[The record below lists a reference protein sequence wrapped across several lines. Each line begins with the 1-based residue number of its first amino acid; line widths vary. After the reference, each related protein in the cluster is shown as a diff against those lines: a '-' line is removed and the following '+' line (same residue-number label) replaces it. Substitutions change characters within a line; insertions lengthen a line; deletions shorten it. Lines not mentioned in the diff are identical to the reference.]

1 MLFESISNSKYFE
14 NTLKVVI
21 LSETDL
27 LKKKLVSQ
35 SKLVSD
41 YFPDYQGSAVDAAA
55 VESFFMKKFR
65 DLYRSVDNGGIGER
79 IMTYSADITNTEEV
93 RKFYDWLVVQW
104 QNPALRIFDSFSG
117 VTGQFKN

>member
-1 MLFESISNSKYFE
+1 MKSA
-14 NTLKVVI
+14 LKVVV
-21 LSETDL
+21 LSKTDP

-35 SKLVSD
+35 SKSVSD
-41 YFPDYQGSAVDAAA
+41 YFPDYQGSAVDATA

-65 DLYRSVDNGGIGER
+65 DLCRFVDNGGIGEQ

-93 RKFYDWLVVQW
+93 RKFYDWLGVQW
-104 QNPALRIFDSFSG
+104 QNPALRMFDSFSG